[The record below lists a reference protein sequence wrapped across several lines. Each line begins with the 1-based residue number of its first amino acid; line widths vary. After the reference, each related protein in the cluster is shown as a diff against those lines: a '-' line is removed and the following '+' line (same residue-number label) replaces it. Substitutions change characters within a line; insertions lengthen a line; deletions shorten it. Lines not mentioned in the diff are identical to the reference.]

1 MLALQILT
9 ALLLASGSVLL
20 LAFLYSMDVAD
31 AAPPARPLPVPDRA
45 VQPPAPAS
53 DWLRPAA

>member
-20 LAFLYSMDVAD
+20 LAFLYSLDVAD
-31 AAPPARPLPVPDRA
+31 AAPPARPLPVPKRA
-45 VQPPAPAS
+45 VQAPEPAS